1 MAIHELPHAELRE
14 VAVNEI
20 AVDQTSQTERPSQY
34 GPDLPDQPSLDDPVA
49 LRFGAWANPL
59 GRLKWYISK
68 ISMDVLRWKDGRRH
82 RTEVGFIKLAVD
94 ELYDMDGQPVPMV
107 ALFLTNNATGSTDAD
122 QQPVAIFTRRGIRFM
137 APVSCEAGCSCGSS
151 GGSGGPVTRFYT
163 DHGKFMIN
171 WQDDTGLPSGI
182 VYDMQ
187 SGTPVA
193 VGRVPIEFF

>member
-68 ISMDVLRWKDGRRH
+68 ISMDVLRWKDSKIH

-94 ELYDMDGQPVPMV
+94 ELYDNDGWPVPQV
-107 ALFLTNNATGSTDAD
+107 ALFLTNNTIGSSDFD
-122 QQPVAIFTRRGIRFM
+122 QQPVAIFSRRGIRFM

-171 WQDDTGLPSGI
+171 WKDDTGFPRG
-182 VYDMQ
+182 VAYDT
-187 SGTPVA
+187 STGAA
-193 VGRVPIEFF
+193 VGIINIDPL